1 MDVTSCPVCKSEQVH
16 FALKARDYTVS
27 HEFFE
32 IWECNHC
39 SLRFTRNVPS
49 YEKIGRYYESEDYIS
64 HSNTR
69 RGLVNTLYHRVR
81 NHTLSLKYNLILSAT
96 GLKQGNHLDIG
107 AGTGAF
113 VQYMNRKGWQSQGIE
128 PDAKARQ
135 VALSDHNTVIL
146 PAELLPSLPVA
157 SFDAI
162 SLWHVLEHVHGLQL
176 YLKHIKK
183 LLKPSGKL
191 FIAVPNYTSYDGLKY
206 KENWA
211 AYDVPRHLYHF
222 SPGAMKYLLDVS
234 GLRLIRME
242 PMWFDSF
249 YISFLSE
256 KYARG
261 HAPLIKGFLAGAVS
275 NMKAFVQKERCSSL
289 IYVARN

>member
-1 MDVTSCPVCKSEQVH
+1 MDVTPCPVCKSEQVH
-16 FALKARDYTVS
+16 FVLKVLDHTVS

-49 YEKIGRYYESEDYIS
+49 NEDIGRYYESEDYIS

-69 RGLVNTLYHRVR
+69 RGFVNTLYHRVR

-135 VALSDHNTVIL
+135 VALSDHNTKLL
-146 PAELLPSLPVA
+146 PADSFPSLPLA

-176 YLKHIKK
+176 YLEHMKK

-222 SPGAMKYLLDVS
+222 SPGSMKYLLDAS
-234 GLRLIRME
+234 GLKLTRVE

-261 HAPLIKGFLAGAVS
+261 NAPLLKGFLAGAVS
-275 NMKAFVQKERCSSL
+275 NIKALVQKERCSSL
-289 IYVARN
+289 IYVAGK